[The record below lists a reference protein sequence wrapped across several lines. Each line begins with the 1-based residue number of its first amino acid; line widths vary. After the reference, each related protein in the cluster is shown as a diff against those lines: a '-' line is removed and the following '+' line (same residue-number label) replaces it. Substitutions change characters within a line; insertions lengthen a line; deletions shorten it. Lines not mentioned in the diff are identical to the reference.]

1 MQQVHYADQVYRSD
15 GIRDP
20 FRWARFSEP
29 RFLAMGAFVVLILIL
44 SGARDP
50 RARTAGDALEVGSH
64 VAAEAVRTASA
75 SR

>member
-1 MQQVHYADQVYRSD
+1 MQEVYYADEVYRRD

-29 RFLAMGAFVVLILIL
+29 RFLALGGFLVLIMIL
-44 SGARDP
+44 AGARDP
-50 RARTAGDALEVGSH
+50 RAAVAGEALEVGSH
-64 VAAEAVRTASA
+64 VAAEAVRTARA

>member
-1 MQQVHYADQVYRSD
+1 MQQVYYADEVYRSD

-29 RFLAMGAFVVLILIL
+29 RFLFMGALVVVVLVLA
-44 SGARDP
+44 SARDP
-50 RARTAGDALEVGSH
+50 HAGVAGQALTVGSH
-64 VAAEAVRTASA
+64 VAAEAVRTARA